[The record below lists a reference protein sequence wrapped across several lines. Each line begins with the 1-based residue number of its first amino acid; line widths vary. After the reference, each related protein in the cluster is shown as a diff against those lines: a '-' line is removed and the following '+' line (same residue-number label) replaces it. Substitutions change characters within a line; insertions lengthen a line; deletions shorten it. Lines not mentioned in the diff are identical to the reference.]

1 MYDFLSLSLSDCG
14 SVCRSIVVDG
24 TYQRHEGVC
33 FFQAFV
39 LQYFYL
45 ASYLWTACFAFHLY
59 QIIVKRCV
67 MR

>member
-1 MYDFLSLSLSDCG
+1 MNGVGQQYERVESLCYL
-14 SVCRSIVVDG
+14 
-24 TYQRHEGVC
+24 
-33 FFQAFV
+33 QAFT

-67 MR
+67 YYSILSILITPAPT